1 MDELEK
7 LKNLYSRWA
16 GKAPVSCERLPGAG
30 SGRKYFR
37 LAGENGV
44 SAIGTVG
51 ESADE
56 NRVFI
61 AMASHLRAKGLRV
74 PEIYAVSEDFSV
86 YLQEDLGD
94 MSLFGF
100 LSHGR
105 TSGKYGAEETGL
117 LENSIRRL
125 PAIAVK
131 GAEGFDFAMDCLYPA
146 FGRRTVF
153 YDLNY
158 FKYCFLKLKNMVFD
172 ENRLEDDFEALAGQ
186 LLAADG
192 KYFMY
197 RDFQARNVMLKDG
210 CPYFIDFQGARPGPL
225 EYDVASFVWQS
236 KAGYGEEL
244 RKSLVD
250 AYIEELGK
258 LIPADR
264 MVFIARLRVFVFFR
278 MLQVLGA
285 YGYRGLYERKP
296 HFMTSIPYAL
306 DNIESLFSETF
317 LGHDTGEL
325 RKIPG
330 GDLEGAVPYLRGLL
344 HSLWHSGAL
353 LEVEIYSFSYKK
365 GIPEDGSGN
374 GGGYVFDCRGILNPG
389 RFEEYAALDGRDG
402 AVARFIE
409 EKTEMP
415 VFLENVF
422 NIVDMHVETFIS
434 RGFCHLFVAFGC
446 TGGRHR
452 SVYCA
457 ERLAAHL
464 AGKYGVRIRLV
475 HREMEAGR

>member
-16 GKAPVSCERLPGAG
+16 GKATVSCERLPGAG
-30 SGRKYFR
+30 SERKYFR
-37 LAGENGV
+37 LVGENGV

-61 AMASHLRAKGLRV
+61 AMASHLRAKGIRV

-105 TSGKYGAEETGL
+105 ASGKYGAEEAGL

-131 GAEGFDFAMDCLYPA
+131 GAEGFDFARDCLYPG

-210 CPYFIDFQGARPGPL
+210 CSYFIDFQGARPGPL

-244 RKSLVD
+244 RKRLVD

-285 YGYRGLYERKP
+285 YGYRGLYERNGYKSAAQVVKTSSP
-296 HFMTSIPYAL
+296 CFRKHFSAM
-306 DNIESLFSETF
+306 
-317 LGHDTGEL
+317 
-325 RKIPG
+325 IPG
-330 GDLEGAVPYLRGLL
+330 
-344 HSLWHSGAL
+344 SS
-353 LEVEIYSFSYKK
+353 
-365 GIPEDGSGN
+365 
-374 GGGYVFDCRGILNPG
+374 G
-389 RFEEYAALDGRDG
+389 RFRAAIWKGLYLIFAACCIPSGIQAPFWKWKYTVFHIKKAFRRTAAGTAEGTCSIAG
-402 AVARFIE
+402 A
-409 EKTEMP
+409 
-415 VFLENVF
+415 
-422 NIVDMHVETFIS
+422 
-434 RGFCHLFVAFGC
+434 
-446 TGGRHR
+446 
-452 SVYCA
+452 Y
-457 ERLAAHL
+457 
-464 AGKYGVRIRLV
+464 
-475 HREMEAGR
+475 